1 MVVLPVKSF
10 ACLFHVSQSHIR
22 MQWVHV
28 LAHTSMYLDNQR
40 CHHIL
45 HLLRSESA
53 RLSSHQ
59 YLYAPLPQ
67 AQAAEM
73 IALLT
78 TGIPPTAFWVLLDWL
93 GSEYMPDTFL

>member
-1 MVVLPVKSF
+1 MKSF

-28 LAHTSMYLDNQR
+28 LAHTSMYLDDQR
-40 CHHIL
+40 CHHFL

-59 YLYAPLPQ
+59 YSYAPLPQ

-93 GSEYMPDTFL
+93 GSEYTPDTFL